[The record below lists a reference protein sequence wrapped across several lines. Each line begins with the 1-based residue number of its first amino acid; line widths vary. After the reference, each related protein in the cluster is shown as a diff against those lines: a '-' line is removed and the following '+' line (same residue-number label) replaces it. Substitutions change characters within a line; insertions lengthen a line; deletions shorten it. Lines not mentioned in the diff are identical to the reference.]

1 MGSARAAEN
10 AAGEVTE
17 EAIQAV
23 LSDEE
28 FERRNAKIES
38 VRWLY
43 TQRMSAAGY
52 EWLGL
57 PKEFHKDLG
66 GSEDW
71 EQIPLDDLQVVYDR
85 ELGDAF
91 FREQLNPIFD
101 SFDEVEQQFAVAA
114 EAGGHADRYELV
126 TVLLTIAMF
135 FGGIAQVFKSV
146 VRWPLLVVGAGTFAW
161 SAIQLVGLPI
171 AG

>member
-1 MGSARAAEN
+1 
-10 AAGEVTE
+10 
-17 EAIQAV
+17 
-23 LSDEE
+23 
-28 FERRNAKIES
+28 
-38 VRWLY
+38 
-43 TQRMSAAGY
+43 MSAAGY

-101 SFDEVEQQFAVAA
+101 
-114 EAGGHADRYELV
+114 
-126 TVLLTIAMF
+126 
-135 FGGIAQVFKSV
+135 KN
-146 VRWPLLVVGAGTFAW
+146 
-161 SAIQLVGLPI
+161 
-171 AG
+171 